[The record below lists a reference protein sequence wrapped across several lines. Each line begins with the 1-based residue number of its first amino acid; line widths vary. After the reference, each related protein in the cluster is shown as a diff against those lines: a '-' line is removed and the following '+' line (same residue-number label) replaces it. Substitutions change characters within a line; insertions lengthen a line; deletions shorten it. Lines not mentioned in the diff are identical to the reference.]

1 MMVNCIG
8 ADIYDINCKTFQT
21 PVAVVYDQVQTSP
34 ANQKKIYSDVKWLPI
49 EKTVKC
55 EILAK
60 LSPSRGLCEW

>member
-8 ADIYDINCKTFQT
+8 ADIYDINCTTFQT
-21 PVAVVYDQVQTSP
+21 PAQATVVYDKVGA

-60 LSPSRGLCEW
+60 LCPSRGLCEW